1 MAKRILICYP
11 ESESGNAILEAG
23 RRMARALKAELTII
37 KVQPEA
43 AGLTGYYEHLFHEEM
58 ARIDSIF
65 GRADI
70 KDILFAKKVFEKD
83 RRLPNFKI
91 AAGDPAQAIVNELKG
106 GDYQMVVLGV
116 RRNKPLGR
124 VAEAVVKNSPTD
136 VLLIKI

>member
-23 RRMARALKAELTII
+23 RR
-37 KVQPEA
+37 
-43 AGLTGYYEHLFHEEM
+43 M

-116 RRNKPLGR
+116 QRNKPLGR